1 MKQIAFIL
9 IFSLGFIGIC
19 SSQSAR
25 DSVVMQKAF
34 FGGYNFI
41 YHGEMLKIKHV
52 VNLMEPNAA
61 AYKQMKSARAN
72 NSVANVLG
80 AAGGFLV
87 GWTLGDLAGGEDPNY
102 TVMGVGGALIVAS
115 IPFSV
120 VTVKK
125 SREAVA
131 TWNSGLST
139 SSLRPRGELK
149 LGMTGFGLG
158 LTYRF

>member
-80 AAGGFLV
+80 AAGGFCV
-87 GWTLGDLAGGEDPNY
+87 GWVLGDLSSGEDPNY
-102 TVMGVGGALIVAS
+102 ALLGAGGGLIVAS
-115 IPFSV
+115 IPFSISS
-120 VTVKK
+120 VKK

>member
-25 DSVVMQKAF
+25 DSVVMQKAP

-41 YHGEMLKIKHV
+41 YRGEALKIKHV
-52 VNLMEPNAA
+52 VNVMQPNAA
-61 AYKQMKSARAN
+61 AHKQMKLAKSD
-72 NSVANVLG
+72 NSIANVLG
-80 AAGGFLV
+80 AAGGFCV
-87 GWTLGDLAGGEDPNY
+87 GWVLGDLVSSEDPSY
-102 TVMGVGGALIVAS
+102 ELLGVGSGLLVAS
-115 IPFSV
+115 IPFSISAI
-120 VTVKK
+120 KK

-131 TWNSGLST
+131 TWNSGLGT

-149 LGMTGFGLG
+149 LGMTGLGLG